1 MSINLELTL
10 DDYKNII
17 NWFEIAFA
25 KNSSQK
31 PTDDSTFKK
40 VTVMCMTKLEEM
52 KQDEEQKE

>member
-1 MSINLELTL
+1 MSINLELTV

-40 VTVMCMTKLEEM
+40 VTVMCMAKLEEI
-52 KQDEEQKE
+52 KEDEEQKE

>member
-1 MSINLELTL
+1 MSINLELTV

-31 PTDDSTFKK
+31 LTDDTTFKK
-40 VTVMCMTKLEEM
+40 VTVMCMAKLEEM
-52 KQDEEQKE
+52 KEDEEQKE

>member
-1 MSINLELTL
+1 MSINLQLTV

-17 NWFEIAFA
+17 NWCEIAFA

-31 PTDDSTFKK
+31 PTDDTTFKK
-40 VTVMCMTKLEEM
+40 VTVMCMAKLEEM

>member
-1 MSINLELTL
+1 MSINLELTV

-31 PTDDSTFKK
+31 PTVDTTFKK
-40 VTVMCMTKLEEM
+40 VTVMCMAKLEEM
-52 KQDEEQKE
+52 KEDEEQKE

>member
-1 MSINLELTL
+1 MSINLELTV

-31 PTDDSTFKK
+31 PTDDTTFKK
-40 VTVMCMTKLEEM
+40 VTVMCMAKLEEM
-52 KQDEEQKE
+52 KEDEEQKE